1 MTGRTAPLRLA
12 ILISGRGS
20 NMLAIARAC
29 AAGAIDAQVAG
40 VIADRADAAGLAAAR
55 GLGLE
60 AFALPARDFASRAA
74 FEAALGTRLDA
85 LRPEL
90 VILAGFMRILGAG
103 FVARYPGRMLN
114 IHPSLLPAY
123 RGLHTHRRVLEAG
136 ERLHGCSVHYVTE
149 ELDGGPVV
157 LQGRLTVRADEDEQ
171 ALSARVQAIE
181 HNLYPRAIGWIATG
195 RLAWRDERAWLD
207 GRPLAA
213 PIVEDFDATE
223 AH

>member
-1 MTGRTAPLRLA
+1 MKRIVVLL
-12 ILISGRGS
+12 SGRGS
-20 NMLAIARAC
+20 NMSAIARTMRSERWPAT
-29 AAGAIDAQVAG
+29 IAG
-40 VIADRADAAGLAAAR
+40 VIADRPGAAGLQLAA
-55 GLGLE
+55 GLGLPTAVVDYRGFARREDFEQALRE
-60 AFALPARDFASRAA
+60 AI
-74 FEAALGTRLDA
+74 DA
-85 LRPEL
+85 LAPDA
-90 VILAGFMRILGAG
+90 VVLAGFMRVLGAA
-103 FVARYPGRMLN
+103 FVEHYRGRMLN

-157 LQGRLTVRADEDEQ
+157 LQGRLTVRAGEDEQ

-195 RLAWRDERAWLD
+195 RLTWRDERAWLD